1 MRTLNRLALV
11 VLLAAVPARIV
22 VGQEPAAPPVSSPA
36 PAPAPEAETAMEPRV
51 VIHGYFSQAY
61 ANSSDHQLVGVPDS
75 GTFDYRRMALLFRG
89 NIGAKDTLVVQL
101 AQRRLGESPVMPIE
115 PDLKLDWAFYE
126 HRFGDATSVRVGR
139 IPTPLGLYSET
150 RYVGT
155 LLPFY
160 RAPFNFYQEG
170 SFTSENVNGLRVAHT
185 FGANQPWNLEAQAF
199 GGGFSMIESY
209 FGNVNRAHSDDVMGG
224 QLWLSTPLEGLRFGV
239 GGDVFDV
246 KDTILTDDGKDKWKT
261 WIASAELSRTRYRLQ
276 AEYSQ
281 IRLRDA
287 EAVVKAFYAYAGFH
301 VSEKLVAHVQHDR
314 SSVTLGRTPPTI
326 LPDYYTDTTLGIS
339 YAFLPSVVAKAEH
352 HWAKGR
358 MIEDEKVPL
367 APGFGPYKGNYVIF
381 SVSASF

>member
-1 MRTLNRLALV
+1 LRPSNRLALA
-11 VLLAAVPARIV
+11 VLLAVASARVV
-22 VGQEPAAPPVSSPA
+22 VGQEPAPVPTPTPEPA
-36 PAPAPEAETAMEPRV
+36 AEVAPEQRV

-101 AQRRLGESPVMPIE
+101 AQRRLGESPVMQLE
-115 PDLKLDWAFYE
+115 PDVKVDWAFYE
-126 HRFGDATSVRVGR
+126 HRFASETSLRVGR

-160 RAPFNFYQEG
+160 RAPYNFYQEG
-170 SFTSENVNGLRVAHT
+170 SFTSENVNGLRVAQT
-185 FGANQPWNLEAQAF
+185 FGANRPWNLEAQAF
-199 GGGFSMIESY
+199 GGGLSMIESY
-209 FGNVNRAHSDDVMGG
+209 FGNVNRAHSDAVLGG
-224 QLWLSTPLEGLRFGV
+224 QLWLGTPVEGLRFGV

-246 KDTILTDDGKDKWKT
+246 KNTLLTDDGKDRWKT
-261 WIASAELSRTRYRLQ
+261 WIASAELARTRYRLQ

-287 EAVVKAFYAYAGFH
+287 QAVVKAYYAYAGFH
-301 VSEKLVAHVQHDR
+301 LTEKLVAHAQHDR
-314 SSVTLGRTPPTI
+314 SSVTLGSGAPTT
-326 LPDYYTDTTLGIS
+326 LPDFYTDTTLGLG
-339 YAFLPSVVAKAEH
+339 YAFLPSVVAKAEY

-358 MIEDEKVPL
+358 LIEDEKVPL
-367 APGFGPYKGNYVIF
+367 GPGFGPYKGNYVIV